1 MSKDNGSDSKSSA
14 VFDKMKMMQIE
25 KKDKEEKVND
35 ITTLKGFL
43 MEYIKRLQDADI
55 SGFSAQLAYFF
66 LLSFFPLLI
75 FLVTLLP
82 FLNIDQDQVY
92 LFLNAILPEQ
102 VYSLIN
108 GTISEV
114 LQNRNGGLLSIG
126 VIGTIWSAS
135 KGVDALIK
143 SLNRSYDKDE
153 TRPFI
158 IARLVSVIFTFL
170 LVGLIIIALLL
181 SVFGKQIGTVL
192 FSYFGLAVDFFNL
205 WNNIRWIMPPLLIFI
220 VLTVMYWIGPNI
232 KLYLRSVLLGSA
244 AATIAW
250 IVLSYGFS
258 YYVSNFANYSA
269 TYGSIGGIIILMLWL
284 YFTGM
289 ILMAGGQI
297 NAIMQQRREVLEA
310 RKRG

>member
-1 MSKDNGSDSKSSA
+1 MSRNNRYDSRSSE
-14 VFDKMKMMQIE
+14 VFDKVKMMGIE
-25 KKDKEEKVND
+25 KKGKNGKVND
-35 ITTLKGFL
+35 VTTSKGFM
-43 MEYIKRLQDADI
+43 MEFIQRLKDADI

-75 FLVTLLP
+75 FLMTLLP
-82 FLNIDQDQVY
+82 FLNIDPDQVY
-92 LFLNAILPEQ
+92 LFLNAILPDQ

-114 LQNRNGGLLSIG
+114 LENRNSGLLSIG
-126 VIGTIWSAS
+126 FIATIWSAS

-143 SLNRSYDKDE
+143 SINRSYDKDE

-170 LVGLIIIALLL
+170 LVGLIIVALLL
-181 SVFGKQIGTVL
+181 SVFGRQIGVIL
-192 FSYFGLAVDFFNL
+192 FSNFGIAVDFLKL
-205 WNNIRWIMPPLLIFI
+205 WNNIRSIIPPLLIFT
-220 VLTVMYWIGPNI
+220 VLTVMYWIVPNM

-244 AATIAW
+244 VATIAW
-250 IVLSYGFS
+250 LVLSYGFS

-289 ILMAGGQI
+289 ILMASGQI
-297 NAIMQQRREVLEA
+297 NAIMQIRLEA
-310 RKRG
+310 QKRE

>member
-1 MSKDNGSDSKSSA
+1 MSRNNRYDSRSSE
-14 VFDKMKMMQIE
+14 VFDKMKMMGIE
-25 KKDKEEKVND
+25 KKGKNGEVND
-35 ITTLKGFL
+35 VTTSKGFM
-43 MEYIKRLQDADI
+43 MEFIQRLKDADI

-75 FLVTLLP
+75 FLMTLLP
-82 FLNIDQDQVY
+82 FLNIDPDQVY
-92 LFLNAILPEQ
+92 LFLNAILPDQ
-102 VYSLIN
+102 VYSLIS

-114 LQNRNGGLLSIG
+114 LENRNSGLLSIG
-126 VIGTIWSAS
+126 FIATIWSAS

-143 SLNRSYDKDE
+143 SINRSYDKDE

-181 SVFGKQIGTVL
+181 SVFGRQIGVVL
-192 FSYFGLAVDFFNL
+192 FSHFGIAVEFLNV
-205 WNNIRWIMPPLLIFI
+205 WNSIRSLIPPLLIFT
-220 VLTVMYWIGPNI
+220 VLTVMYWIIPNM

-244 AATIAW
+244 VATIAW
-250 IVLSYGFS
+250 LVLSYGFS

-289 ILMAGGQI
+289 ILMASGQI
-297 NAIMQQRREVLEA
+297 NAIMQIRLEA
-310 RKRG
+310 QKRE

>member
-1 MSKDNGSDSKSSA
+1 MSRNNRDESRSST
-14 VFDKMKMMQIE
+14 VFDKVKMMQIE
-25 KKDKEEKVND
+25 KKDKDEKVND
-35 ITTLKGFL
+35 ITTSKGFL
-43 MEYIKRLQDADI
+43 MEFIQRIKNADI

-82 FLNIDQDQVY
+82 FLNIDPDQIY
-92 LFLNAILPEQ
+92 LFLNAILPDQ

-114 LQNRNGGLLSIG
+114 LENRNGGLLSIG
-126 VIGTIWSAS
+126 IIGTIWSAS

-143 SLNRSYDKDE
+143 SINRSYEKDE
-153 TRPFI
+153 TRPYI
-158 IARLVSVIFTFL
+158 IARFVSVIFTFL
-170 LVGLIIIALLL
+170 LVGLIIVALLL
-181 SVFGKQIGTVL
+181 SVFGKQIGVIL
-192 FSYFGLAVDFFNL
+192 FSYFGLAVDFL
-205 WNNIRWIMPPLLIFI
+205 KIWNSIRSIIPPLLIFT
-220 VLTVMYWIGPNI
+220 VLTTMYWIVPNI

-244 AATIAW
+244 VATVAW

-258 YYVSNFANYSA
+258 YYISNFANYSA

-289 ILMAGGQI
+289 ILMASGQI
-297 NAIMQQRREVLEA
+297 NAIMQNRLEILEI
-310 RKRG
+310 RKKE

>member
-1 MSKDNGSDSKSSA
+1 MSRNNRYDSRSSE
-14 VFDKMKMMQIE
+14 VFDKMKMMGIE
-25 KKDKEEKVND
+25 KKEKNGEVND
-35 ITTLKGFL
+35 VTTSKGFM
-43 MEYIKRLQDADI
+43 MEFIQRLKDADI

-75 FLVTLLP
+75 FLMTLLP
-82 FLNIDQDQVY
+82 FLNINPDQVY
-92 LFLNAILPEQ
+92 LFLNAILPDQ

-114 LQNRNGGLLSIG
+114 LENRNSGLLSIG
-126 VIGTIWSAS
+126 FIATIWSAS

-143 SLNRSYDKDE
+143 SINRSYDKDE

-181 SVFGKQIGTVL
+181 SVFGRQIGVVL
-192 FSYFGLAVDFFNL
+192 FSHFGIAVEFLNV
-205 WNNIRWIMPPLLIFI
+205 WNSIRSLIPPLLIFT
-220 VLTVMYWIGPNI
+220 VLTVMYWIIPNM

-244 AATIAW
+244 VATIAW
-250 IVLSYGFS
+250 LVLSYGFS

-289 ILMAGGQI
+289 ILMASGQI
-297 NAIMQQRREVLEA
+297 NAIMQIRLEA
-310 RKRG
+310 QKRE